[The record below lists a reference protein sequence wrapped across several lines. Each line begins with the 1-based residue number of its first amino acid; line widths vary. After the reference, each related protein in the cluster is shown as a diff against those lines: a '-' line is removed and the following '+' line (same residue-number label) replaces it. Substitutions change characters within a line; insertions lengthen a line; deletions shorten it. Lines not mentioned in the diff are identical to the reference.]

1 MFGRKKPQAT
11 TTPTNSTNTKNCA
24 HECYSGYREGDFL
37 VCSCHDCD
45 HWWTRRVSR

>member
-1 MFGRKKPQAT
+1 MFGRKKPQAAT
-11 TTPTNSTNTKNCA
+11 KPASSTNKNCA